1 MSVLAIST
9 AESVLA
15 LIGLALGVV
24 VLVVV
29 IGLFNRIMRPASEIR
44 RYADDI
50 LAAGV
55 GIARNLDGVDEL
67 QKTHA
72 LGSAVPGLAG
82 AYLKK
87 LEHGP

>member
-1 MSVLAIST
+1 VTVVALST

-15 LIGLALGVV
+15 LIGLTIGVV

-29 IGLFNRIMRPASEIR
+29 IGLFNRIMRPAGEIR
-44 RYADDI
+44 SYADDI
-50 LAAGV
+50 LEAGV
-55 GIARNLDGVDEL
+55 GIGRNLDGVDEL
-67 QKTHA
+67 RTTHA

-87 LEHGP
+87 LGGGP